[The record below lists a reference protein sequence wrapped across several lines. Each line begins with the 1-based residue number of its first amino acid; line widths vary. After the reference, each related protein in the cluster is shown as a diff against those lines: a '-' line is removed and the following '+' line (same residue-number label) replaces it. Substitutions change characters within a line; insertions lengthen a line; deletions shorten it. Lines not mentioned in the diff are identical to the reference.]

1 MTLQAPD
8 VAEIR
13 SASRMLVRKLG
24 FMGKTLAQTELSPS
38 AVHALIEIGS
48 APGSPAQALCGLLNL
63 DKSSISRMLRQLAL
77 SGDVEERADSRDK
90 RVKRL
95 HLTVVGEARLAQI
108 HRFAEQQVTQAMGR
122 LTPREQT
129 TTLDGLR
136 LYAGALSPPSEHAS
150 PGIEIAAGYRPGLIG
165 RITDMHAWH
174 YSRNSGFGQSFESL
188 VASGLAEFA
197 GRLDRPCNAIWY
209 ALRDGEIVGSV
220 AIDGED
226 LGGGFA
232 HLRWFIVEDGLQGLG
247 VGRRL
252 LTAAMAFVD
261 EQAFPE
267 THLWTFAGLNA
278 ARHLYEAQGFACVE
292 ERQGSQWGSEVLEQ
306 RFVRMRGANVASLPL
321 AQGATRTPR

>member
-1 MTLQAPD
+1 MTLQAPKVD
-8 VAEIR
+8 EIR

-38 AVHALIEIGS
+38 AVHALIEIGA
-48 APGSPAQALCGLLNL
+48 APGIPAQALCGLLNL
-63 DKSSISRMLRQLAL
+63 DKSSVSRMLRQLAL
-77 SGDVEERADSRDK
+77 SGDVEERSDSWDK

-122 LTPREQT
+122 LTPREQA

-150 PGIEIAAGYRPGLIG
+150 PGIAIAAGYRPGLIG
-165 RITDMHAWH
+165 RITDMHARH
-174 YSRNSGFGQSFESL
+174 YSRSSGFGQNFESL

-232 HLRWFIVEDGLQGLG
+232 HLRWFIVEDGLQGAG

-252 LTAAMAFVD
+252 LAAAMAFVD
-261 EQAFPE
+261 ELAFPE

-306 RFVRMRGANVASLPL
+306 RFVRMLGANATSRPL

>member
-1 MTLQAPD
+1 MTLHAPK

-13 SASRMLVRKLG
+13 SASRLLVRKLG

-38 AVHALIEIGS
+38 AVHALIEIGA
-48 APGSPAQALCGLLNL
+48 APGIPAQALCGLLNL
-63 DKSSISRMLRQLAL
+63 DKSSISRMLRQLTL
-77 SGDVEERADSRDK
+77 SGDIEERSDGRD
-90 RVKRL
+90 RRMKRL
-95 HLTVVGEARLAQI
+95 HLTPAGEARLSQI

-122 LTPREQT
+122 LTPREQA

-136 LYAGALSPPSEHAS
+136 LYAGALSPVSEHAS
-150 PGIEIAAGYRPGLIG
+150 SRIEIAAGYRPGLIG
-165 RITDMHAWH
+165 RITEMHARH
-174 YSRNSGFGQSFESL
+174 YARSSGFGQSFESL

-197 GRLDRPCNAIWY
+197 GRLDKPCNGIWC
-209 ALRDGEIVGSV
+209 ALRDGEIIGSV

-226 LGGGFA
+226 LEGGFA
-232 HLRWFIVEDGLQGLG
+232 HLRWFIVEDGLQGVG

-278 ARHLYEAQGFACVE
+278 ARHLYETLGFTCLE
-292 ERQGSQWGSEVLEQ
+292 ERKGSQWGSEVLEQ
-306 RFVRMRGANVASLPL
+306 RFVRPLGASGASLPL
-321 AQGATRTPR
+321 T